1 MRDTLALA
9 RRSVEKVRWWSRRAT
24 VPKSIA
30 RGRTPRP
37 VWVLTA
43 SRAAVLVPT
52 WLEDWMR
59 ARSYGGLSCVSE
71 TVTFSGMVWCLDNHR
86 VQMECLLRI
95 RTYGDPCAQEKA
107 QARPMGRHR
116 ALFPA
121 RQESLFLHVR
131 LQLDGIKQRM
141 LQSNGTENFWT
152 TKLQCDERVH
162 ATRLVSSVARASR
175 RGCVAHLLRKQH
187 AHPR

>member
-1 MRDTLALA
+1 MRDALALA

-52 WLEDWMR
+52 WLEVWMR
-59 ARSYGGLSCVSE
+59 ARSDGGLSCASE
-71 TVTFSGMVWCLDNHR
+71 TMTFSGMVWCLDNHR
-86 VQMECLLRI
+86 VQMECLLHI
-95 RTYGDPCAQEKA
+95 RTYGDHCAQEQA
-107 QARPMGRHR
+107 HARPTGRHR

-131 LQLDGIKQRM
+131 PQLDGIKQRM
-141 LQSNGTENFWT
+141 LQ
-152 TKLQCDERVH
+152 
-162 ATRLVSSVARASR
+162 
-175 RGCVAHLLRKQH
+175 
-187 AHPR
+187 